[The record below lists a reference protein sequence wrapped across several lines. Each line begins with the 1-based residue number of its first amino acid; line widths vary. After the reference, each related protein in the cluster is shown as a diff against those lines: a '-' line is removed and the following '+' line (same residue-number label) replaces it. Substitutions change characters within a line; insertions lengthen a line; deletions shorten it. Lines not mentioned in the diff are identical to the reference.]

1 MKEGCGMD
9 LQRLELRVDRIT
21 KSWISHSLL
30 DRQIDRAL
38 LRDLLEA
45 LENTEQSER
54 VNRLSDRVSALLDL
68 ITNSL
73 TVNSN
78 ENVHHP

>member
-1 MKEGCGMD
+1 MD
-9 LQRLELRVDRIT
+9 LQGLELRVDRIT

-54 VNRLSDRVSALLDL
+54 VNTLSDRVSELLDL

-73 TVNSN
+73 TV
-78 ENVHHP
+78 